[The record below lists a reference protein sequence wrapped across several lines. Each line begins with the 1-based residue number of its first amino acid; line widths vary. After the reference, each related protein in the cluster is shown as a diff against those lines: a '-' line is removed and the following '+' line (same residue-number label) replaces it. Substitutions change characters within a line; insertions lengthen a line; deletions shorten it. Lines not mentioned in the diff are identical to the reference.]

1 MKKEVELGIKTTADT
16 KGLNEVT
23 NAAKK
28 TTKAINEVKEAKE
41 KNDATPENGGA
52 VDASPAIVEET
63 NARNESTSAKKREA
77 ETTRDTASAK
87 KSESDVT
94 KELTATKRS
103 EVDATD
109 ASTNARRSDIIG
121 RYEGVGATKK
131 EAEEI
136 RRLTEETERA
146 TKAENERRRSAQNA
160 PESNVRP
167 TNSQTPAITPSNGVI
182 NFQKGEVDAY
192 AQEVTRLETAMRN
205 YSDAL
210 EKARS
215 AGDVEGVKR
224 YQAMLKSAK
233 SDLTA
238 LTDVSNRASSATEK
252 NAVSTGTLN
261 QALYRLDSE
270 IKRATAS
277 MLAYQQAGNVAGMQQ
292 QISVIQNLS
301 SQKRLLTANVG
312 KLTNG
317 LKSGKAGMAGF
328 GMGALQATYFLD
340 DMQYGMRGIMNNIPG
355 LVMSLGGGAG
365 LAAAL
370 SIATLAIG
378 YFTGQAGPM
387 EKKAKD
393 AAKSIEELTKEFKE
407 LSEQTQREFNFS
419 DNTKYWEDEKRS
431 ISEVA
436 AEMDLLTEAR
446 KHDAKTK
453 FALEGNEIESQRID
467 IRGSKTMSD
476 QEKLV
481 KLKELDLKEL
491 EMKARQANEE
501 RFIALSEKDN
511 KINAL
516 TQERDLLSKELGDLE
531 KNQDNILS
539 DAQKKELEISI
550 AQFKKDIK
558 DAEGTGKFLNV
569 VDFLARINPALVAL
583 RKAGVKT
590 ELDQSITDVRQLKSI
605 LNENINIAEEKINK
619 SDNQLNISGYENS
632 AQFFKDLITKQKEL
646 DDKISTV
653 SNEVQSRQQFAFQ
666 YYDMEAVDKSNLEL
680 GQKKINEEFDK
691 NTEEIRRSEK
701 EKQIMEEQKILK
713 EQLKKQEDE
722 LKEMKDGL
730 KDKLQSNSRKATD
743 LSKKS
748 GSVKDPK
755 FASLLNKLPEILA
768 DSKVDGDETRYLN
781 FALSALTKGTIS
793 KGQAESSERAQ
804 TIELIRSMI
813 ETNKNNEQIIRSQ
826 EKSISTLNA
835 EIERQK
841 KESAE
846 ILRRVKGMRI
856 K

>member
-52 VDASPAIVEET
+52 IDATPSIEEEI
-63 NARNESTSAKKREA
+63 NARNEITVVKKREA

-103 EVDATD
+103 EADVTG

-121 RYEGVGATKK
+121 RYEGVGATKR

-146 TKAENERRRSAQNA
+146 TKAENERRRSVRNA

-167 TNSQTPAITPSNGVI
+167 TNSQTSALMPSNGVI
-182 NFQKGEVDAY
+182 NFPKGEVDAY
-192 AQEVTRLETAMRN
+192 AQEVVRLETAMRN

-238 LTDVSNRASSATEK
+238 LTDVSNRSSSATEK

-301 SQKRLLTANVG
+301 VQKKLLTANVD

-317 LKSGKAGMAGF
+317 LKSGKSGMAGF

-355 LVMSLGGGAG
+355 LVMSLGGSMG

-393 AAKSIEELTKEFKE
+393 AAKPIEELTKEFKE

-467 IRGSKTMSD
+467 IRGSKNMSD

-516 TQERDLLSKELGDLE
+516 TQERDLLSKELRDLE

-550 AQFKKDIK
+550 AQFREKSK
-558 DAEGTGKFLNV
+558 DASSTSNFMSYVNPIVSALGKIGIQTGI
-569 VDFLARINPALVAL
+569 DTSTMETWRI
-583 RKAGVKT
+583 KA
-590 ELDQSITDVRQLKSI
+590 I
-605 LNENINIAEEKINK
+605 LEDNIKIAQDKINK
-619 SDNQLNISGYENS
+619 SDNTLNSSGYENS

-646 DDKISTV
+646 DDKISAV
-653 SNEVQSRQQFAFQ
+653 SNEVQSRQQVAFQ
-666 YYDMEAVDKSNLEL
+666 FHDLETVDRSNLEL

-755 FASLLNKLPEILA
+755 FASLLNRLPEILA
-768 DSKVDGDETRYLN
+768 DSKVDGDETRYLS

-793 KGQAESSERAQ
+793 KGQAESAERNQ

-826 EKSISTLNA
+826 EKSISTLNV

>member
-1 MKKEVELGIKTTADT
+1 
-16 KGLNEVT
+16 
-23 NAAKK
+23 
-28 TTKAINEVKEAKE
+28 
-41 KNDATPENGGA
+41 
-52 VDASPAIVEET
+52 
-63 NARNESTSAKKREA
+63 
-77 ETTRDTASAK
+77 
-87 KSESDVT
+87 
-94 KELTATKRS
+94 
-103 EVDATD
+103 
-109 ASTNARRSDIIG
+109 
-121 RYEGVGATKK
+121 
-131 EAEEI
+131 
-136 RRLTEETERA
+136 
-146 TKAENERRRSAQNA
+146 
-160 PESNVRP
+160 
-167 TNSQTPAITPSNGVI
+167 
-182 NFQKGEVDAY
+182 
-192 AQEVTRLETAMRN
+192 
-205 YSDAL
+205 
-210 EKARS
+210 
-215 AGDVEGVKR
+215 
-224 YQAMLKSAK
+224 
-233 SDLTA
+233 
-238 LTDVSNRASSATEK
+238 
-252 NAVSTGTLN
+252 
-261 QALYRLDSE
+261 
-270 IKRATAS
+270 
-277 MLAYQQAGNVAGMQQ
+277 
-292 QISVIQNLS
+292 
-301 SQKRLLTANVG
+301 
-312 KLTNG
+312 
-317 LKSGKAGMAGF
+317 
-328 GMGALQATYFLD
+328 
-340 DMQYGMRGIMNNIPG
+340 
-355 LVMSLGGGAG
+355 
-365 LAAAL
+365 
-370 SIATLAIG
+370 
-378 YFTGQAGPM
+378 M

-516 TQERDLLSKELGDLE
+516 TQERDLLSKELRDLE

-550 AQFKKDIK
+550 AQFKEKSK
-558 DAEGTGKFLNV
+558 DASSTSNFMSYVNPIVSALGKIGIQTGI
-569 VDFLARINPALVAL
+569 DTSTMETWRI
-583 RKAGVKT
+583 KA
-590 ELDQSITDVRQLKSI
+590 I
-605 LNENINIAEEKINK
+605 LEDNIKIAQDKINK
-619 SDNQLNISGYENS
+619 SDNALNSSGYENS
-632 AQFFKDLITKQKEL
+632 AQFFKDLIAKQKEL

-666 YYDMEAVDKSNLEL
+666 FYDMEAVDKSNLEL

-793 KGQAESSERAQ
+793 KGQAESSERTQ